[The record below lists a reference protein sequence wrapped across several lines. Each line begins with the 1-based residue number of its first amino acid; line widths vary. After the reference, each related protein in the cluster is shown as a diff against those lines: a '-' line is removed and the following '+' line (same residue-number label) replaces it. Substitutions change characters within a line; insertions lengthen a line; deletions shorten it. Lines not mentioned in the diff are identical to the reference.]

1 MKKGILISFVF
12 LFTLLLYGCADKNLT
27 LLYFESYNELEDFA
41 YEYHSGD
48 DYNFEV
54 NQQRY
59 KVMHGYLAERTTIIG
74 EDENN
79 KDKLILTDSNN
90 KILSTIMTEIE
101 YTTFK
106 HLGETIKREYDTES
120 IRECTDTDGKVYI
133 LYSKYDTAI
142 GNLFLEDLKSTHI
155 LKMDMINYTVTKQY
169 DFGESVVVLTV
180 HDGYVYTMEDGRV
193 YRELLGETG
202 NKECMADL
210 GFRGMPN
217 VEQFAG
223 LTFRTEA
230 DGIKIIAE
238 VKDEEKGYG
247 YKSYELVHVKYTD
260 SPIESE

>member
-1 MKKGILISFVF
+1 MKKRIISLIF
-12 LFTLLLYGCADKNLT
+12 LFMILLYGCGDKNFT
-27 LLYFESYNELEDFA
+27 HIVFESYNELEDFE
-41 YEYHSGD
+41 YEYHSRD
-48 DYNFEV
+48 KYNFEV

-59 KVMHGYLAERTTIIG
+59 KIMHGSLAEQITIIRK
-74 EDENN
+74 DENN
-79 KDKLILTDSNN
+79 KDKLILMGTNN

-106 HLGETIKREYDTES
+106 HLGKTIKREYGTES
-120 IRECTDTDGKVYI
+120 IRECTDIDGKIYI
-133 LYSKYDTAI
+133 LYSKYDTDI
-142 GNLFLEDLKSTHI
+142 GNLFLEELKSTHI
-155 LKMDMINYTVTKQY
+155 LEMDMDNYTVTKQY
-169 DFGESVVVLTV
+169 DFGESVAVITI
-180 HDGYVYTMEDGRV
+180 HDGFVYTMEDGRV
-193 YRELLGETG
+193 YRELLGQTG
-202 NKECMADL
+202 SKECMADL
-210 GFRGMPN
+210 GFRGMPD